1 LERDGLTTSRER
13 RQHRAASGL
22 CPRRPLA
29 FEAAS
34 AGRACVR
41 AVCAAA
47 LLLPAFPAVSQQIRI
62 SGGDCGQPVHLVARE
77 APLSSV
83 LQRLADSLRFK
94 LAYES
99 ERDPLVSVDE
109 RLAVTD
115 LVGRL
120 ARDVNFSMEQ
130 VIDARCS
137 QARVSKLSILPDRP
151 DGSPR
156 KAAARPAW
164 QTPEMERIAKQGLSD
179 YLRSHGMED
188 KPVEE
193 LAVH

>member
-1 LERDGLTTSRER
+1 
-13 RQHRAASGL
+13 
-22 CPRRPLA
+22 
-29 FEAAS
+29 
-34 AGRACVR
+34 
-41 AVCAAA
+41 
-47 LLLPAFPAVSQQIRI
+47 
-62 SGGDCGQPVHLVARE
+62 
-77 APLSSV
+77 
-83 LQRLADSLRFK
+83 
-94 LAYES
+94 
-99 ERDPLVSVDE
+99 
-109 RLAVTD
+109 
-115 LVGRL
+115 
-120 ARDVNFSMEQ
+120 MEH

-156 KAAARPAW
+156 KVAARPAW